1 LGLKANTADM
11 TTSLGLKATTSDLTS
26 GLALKV
32 DKVTGKELSTNDYT
46 TTEKNKLA
54 AITGSNTGDQDIS
67 SFATNTNLDL
77 KANISDVNTS
87 LALKANLISP
97 NLTAPILGDA
107 TATSLSVNSGISAST
122 LTVTNLSAT
131 TINATNVT
139 VTNDVKAKRYLL
151 TYNAAATSTIDL
163 STGNIFQI
171 LLTGATAFILP
182 TPNASTVGTYIVRFK
197 QDNIGGRV
205 VTFSNTASTTTK
217 LYWAGGVVPIITSGA
232 NKIDFMTIICDGI
245 SYYATMIQ
253 NFY

>member
-1 LGLKANTADM
+1 
-11 TTSLGLKATTSDLTS
+11 
-26 GLALKV
+26 
-32 DKVTGKELSTNDYT
+32 
-46 TTEKNKLA
+46 
-54 AITGSNTGDQDIS
+54 
-67 SFATNTNLDL
+67 
-77 KANISDVNTS
+77 
-87 LALKANLISP
+87 
-97 NLTAPILGDA
+97 LGDA
-107 TATSLSVNSGISAST
+107 TATSLSVNTGISAST

-182 TPNASTVGTYIVRFK
+182 APNASTVGTYIVRFK

-205 VTFSNTASTTTK
+205 VTFSNTAATTTK